1 MTLTAKSGK
10 NEAFNLCSSP
20 SASALI
26 PFVPKHVCSAWQF
39 VSLYSQTSG
48 KWLCASMV
56 TGTLSCVCAFE
67 EAQPLK
73 HFVEV
78 PWCQCFGQWSERG
91 ARYLWRRC
99 QEKLQDVC
107 PKATPVCQADG
118 NCRATAFVQW
128 DIALMLQN
136 PGQEITQ
143 ILENCS
149 SIFNASFWPRDIL
162 EISVMRQRDGE
173 SKHRFEKKNVQPT
186 LLPPT

>member
-1 MTLTAKSGK
+1 MKRLTSAPLLQRQHWYHLFLNMSVLPDSLCLYILRRQVSGY
-10 NEAFNLCSSP
+10 
-20 SASALI
+20 
-26 PFVPKHVCSAWQF
+26 VRAWWRARS
-39 VSLYSQTSG
+39 V
-48 KWLCASMV
+48 
-56 TGTLSCVCAFE
+56 VCAFE

-186 LLPPT
+186 PLPPT